1 MKTLNHLSMRWR
13 RWFLANTQV
22 LELILLEHSLL
33 DVVHLLPLL
42 FFGDDVG
49 KISDLAWLDVPCHWH
64 VLLFGRKHIWLTR
77 SKMPDSWF
85 LLLASSSLKGFHQGG
100 KVLRESFS

>member
-49 KISDLAWLDVPCHWH
+49 KISDLAWLYVPRRWH
-64 VLLFGRKHIWLTR
+64 VLLFGRMHIRLV
-77 SKMPDSWF
+77 SNDMPGNWF

-100 KVLRESFS
+100 EVLREPFG